1 MDTHRLILVREW
13 DAQHTGSGCC
23 GKVGGG
29 HELCDQD
36 DFRRSRDE
44 MERVGAI
51 YRALYETFGDELD
64 LTVVDPRN
72 TMWLLP
78 TVYRDARRRGLPAG
92 KAVRTMAMSTANGAI
107 VLDGK
112 VLFDG
117 KLPPSPV
124 EAVAAVR
131 AELAATARG
140 T

>member
-1 MDTHRLILVREW
+1 MDEHRAILVREW

-23 GKVGGG
+23 GKVGAG
-29 HELCDQD
+29 HELCDAD
-36 DFRRSRDE
+36 EFARSRAE

-51 YRALYETFGDELD
+51 YQALDASFGDELE

-78 TVYRDARRRGLPAG
+78 TVYRAARRRGMPVG
-92 KAVRTMAMSTANGAI
+92 DAVRTMARATANGAI

-112 VLFDG
+112 LLFDG
-117 KLPPSPV
+117 KLPPSPT

-131 AELAATARG
+131 AELAAPAGGR
-140 T
+140 